1 MTSLALV
8 LTLASSSP
16 AAIEPPTEKL
26 STRELAQAPVILI
39 GPTAHKVAQDR
50 PGLPAQRRVR
60 YRWSQVWRAAMRMI
74 RVDRS
79 WSIDDHSQEAG
90 YLLFHDPSTQD
101 GPLRG
106 SIELVAMG
114 EKESGS
120 GLLIRAK
127 VSNAGTH
134 AAFTLLSALE
144 QKLRADFGPPRPTSP
159 PKPEK
164 PKKPAPKEP
173 KEPKEPEAP

>member
-1 MTSLALV
+1 MTPLAL
-8 LTLASSSP
+8 LFTLAIPPSGEIERHTQTP
-16 AAIEPPTEKL
+16 A
-26 STRELAQAPVILI
+26 SQEL
-39 GPTAHKVAQDR
+39 AQDR

-74 RVDRS
+74 RVDRN
-79 WSIDDHSQEAG
+79 WSIDDHSEEAG
-90 YLLFHDPSTQD
+90 YLLFHDPSTQE
-101 GPLRG
+101 GSARG

-120 GLLIRAK
+120 GLLVRAK

-144 QKLRADFGPPRPTSP
+144 RKLRADFGPPQSPTP
-159 PKPEK
+159 PKREK

-173 KEPKEPEAP
+173 KTP